1 MVGAF
6 LYTGDTSIW
15 AQKSPENDTF
25 GAIRVHFRVHN
36 LQNIDFQC
44 LCGVTGNRTRDTRI
58 FSPLLYQ
65 LSYDTIFSMNSLLLF
80 WDCKDR
86 QNSSDSKFFRSF

>member
-1 MVGAF
+1 MLDKNRNNNSHLQLKQNQRAAF
-6 LYTGDTSIW
+6 LQLS
-15 AQKSPENDTF
+15 
-25 GAIRVHFRVHN
+25 
-36 LQNIDFQC
+36 DFQR
-44 LCGVTGNRTRDTRI
+44 GVTGNRTRDTRI